1 MHYSDSIFAKL
12 LKPIPRR
19 WFAATVER
27 HDGNAYDKRFGSW
40 DHLVTLI
47 FAQLS
52 GIDSLRGLEA
62 VWNAHAHHHY
72 HLGTGPVARSTVSDA
87 NTRRP
92 VAIFAETFAMLSCL
106 ADHALKRE
114 GAEMLR
120 LIDATPIPLDDWA
133 AWATWNGRT
142 RGLKLHVVYD
152 PAADHP
158 RCIAI
163 TPVTVNDVEV
173 GREVPIETGATYV
186 FDKAYCDYAWWTR
199 LHEAG
204 SFFVTRRKTNAN
216 YALVRWRALENT
228 QGDGFEII
236 DDAEVR
242 LATQGQTKLAIPM
255 RRVRLKRDNGAVLTL
270 VTNDLDRPAVAIAA
284 LYKTR
289 WQIELLFRWIK
300 QHLKLRRFLGRSQN
314 AIRLQVIAAMIAYL
328 LLRIAARQSRLAMPA
343 IRFANLIAGCL
354 FTRKLVAN
362 IDKPPDS
369 HPSKAKPR
377 TSPNQLEIAYA

>member
-1 MHYSDSIFAKL
+1 MRHSDSIFAKL

-19 WFAATVER
+19 WFAATVNR

-40 DHLVTLI
+40 DHLVTLV

-87 NTRRP
+87 NARRP
-92 VAIFAETFAMLSCL
+92 VAIFAETFAMLSSL

-120 LIDATPIPLDDWA
+120 LIDATPIPLDDLVAWA
-133 AWATWNGRT
+133 AWNGRT

-163 TPVTVNDVEV
+163 TPATVNDVEV
-173 GREVPIETGATYV
+173 GREVSIETGATYV

-199 LHEAG
+199 LHEAR
-204 SFFVTRRKTNAN
+204 SFFVTRRKTNAT
-216 YALVRWRALENT
+216 YALVRC
-228 QGDGFEII
+228 
-236 DDAEVR
+236 
-242 LATQGQTKLAIPM
+242 
-255 RRVRLKRDNGAVLTL
+255 
-270 VTNDLDRPAVAIAA
+270 
-284 LYKTR
+284 
-289 WQIELLFRWIK
+289 
-300 QHLKLRRFLGRSQN
+300 GRSR
-314 AIRLQVIAAMIAYL
+314 APKAMA
-328 LLRIAARQSRLAMPA
+328 SRLSTTPRSGSQPKAMPSWPS
-343 IRFANLIAGCL
+343 RC
-354 FTRKLVAN
+354 VA
-362 IDKPPDS
+362 S
-369 HPSKAKPR
+369 A
-377 TSPNQLEIAYA
+377 